1 MPVNILVKLR
11 NKVLANSLSE
21 LLVRSSDSYQSFV
34 AQDAVCDSTEPDL
47 ILIDAATL
55 KAEFLETWPNAK
67 IILLDTGL
75 QENEIISILL
85 SYRLHGII
93 STETDT
99 PLFLKAL
106 SVIHA
111 GQVWIDNNK
120 LKALLGYAE
129 SASSSKSIDK
139 ISPKEQEVII
149 LVSQGFKN
157 REIANRL
164 NISEQTVK
172 VHISNIF
179 RKANVT
185 NRAQLVPLA
194 MQFRFSPA

>member
-1 MPVNILVKLR
+1 M
-11 NKVLANSLSE
+11 
-21 LLVRSSDSYQSFV
+21 Q
-34 AQDAVCDSTEPDL
+34 
-47 ILIDAATL
+47 
-55 KAEFLETWPNAK
+55 
-67 IILLDTGL
+67 
-75 QENEIISILL
+75 
-85 SYRLHGII
+85 GII

-111 GQVWIDNNK
+111 GQVWIDNSK
-120 LKALLGYAE
+120 LKALLSYAE
-129 SASSSKSIDK
+129 SASSSKNIDK

-157 REIANRL
+157 REIADRL

-194 MQFRFSPA
+194 MQFRFSAA